1 MPIPA
6 TQFIWFNGKLVPW
19 EKATVHVLSHALHY
33 GSSVF
38 EGVRAYETPRGV
50 AIFRLRDHT
59 RRLFDSAKI
68 YRIHMPFN
76 AEAVNDACRQV
87 ISANAL
93 KRGAYLRPVVFK
105 GYGEIGVSPKH
116 DPPTDVAVAA
126 WEWGK
131 YLASHEEE
139 EAGVDVCISSWNRVA
154 PNTLPALAKAGGNYL
169 SSQLIAAEARR
180 LGFAE
185 GIGLATDGSLSEGSG
200 ENLFLV
206 KDGVL
211 LTPAL
216 AHSVLGG
223 LTRDTVMRLAR
234 ERGIEVKECALPREL
249 LYVADEAFFTG
260 TAVEITAIRSV
271 DRLAVGNGKLG
282 PVTETLQQAFYGL
295 FNGKTEDKW
304 GWLDYVDMSVKKVAA
319 SGWWPRPRRRLR
331 CCISTCTWCTR
342 SPRRRR
348 SRCCASAHSR
358 CAGRA
363 ARSPPWTTPRPR
375 RPRRCSAVRRSRS
388 TPPPARCSS
397 SSATAQTSAWSCSP
411 CGMRSAASCT
421 S

>member
-6 TQFIWFNGKLVPW
+6 TEFIWFNGKLVPW

-68 YRIHMPFN
+68 YRINIPFSTEQMN
-76 AEAVNDACRQV
+76 EACRQV
-87 ISANAL
+87 IAANAL
-93 KRGAYLRPVVFK
+93 KRGAYIRPLVFR
-105 GYGEIGVSPKH
+105 GYGEIGVTPKVE
-116 DPPTDVAVAA
+116 PPTEVAVAA

-131 YLASHEEE
+131 YLGHEAE
-139 EAGVDVCISSWNRVA
+139 EAGVDACVSSWQRVA

-169 SSQLIAAEARR
+169 SSQLIGMEARR

-185 GIGLATDGSLSEGSG
+185 GIGLSSDGTLSEGSG

-234 ERGIEVKECALPREL
+234 ERGLEVRECALPREL
-249 LYVADEAFFTG
+249 LYLADEAFFTG

-271 DRLAVGNGKLG
+271 DRLTIGSGKRG
-282 PVTETLQQAFYGL
+282 PVTETLQNAFFGL
-295 FNGKTEDKW
+295 FSGKTADKW
-304 GWLDYVDMSVKKVAA
+304 GWLDYVDMSAPRVAA
-319 SGWWPRPRRRLR
+319 SG
-331 CCISTCTWCTR
+331 
-342 SPRRRR
+342 
-348 SRCCASAHSR
+348 
-358 CAGRA
+358 
-363 ARSPPWTTPRPR
+363 
-375 RPRRCSAVRRSRS
+375 
-388 TPPPARCSS
+388 
-397 SSATAQTSAWSCSP
+397 
-411 CGMRSAASCT
+411 
-421 S
+421 

>member
-38 EGVRAYETPRGV
+38 EGERAYETPRGV

-68 YRIHMPFN
+68 YRIAMPYSP
-76 AEAVNDACRQV
+76 EQINDACRQV
-87 ISANAL
+87 ISANNL
-93 KRGAYLRPVVFK
+93 KRGAYIRPIVFR
-105 GYGEIGVSPKH
+105 GYGEIGVTPKN
-116 DPPTDVAVAA
+116 DPPTDVAIAA

-131 YLASHEEE
+131 YLGAEGEDG
-139 EAGVDVCISSWNRVA
+139 GVDACVSSWHRVA

-169 SSQLIAAEARR
+169 SSQLIGSEARR

-185 GIGLATDGSLSEGSG
+185 GIGLSPDGTLSEGSG

-223 LTRDTVMRLAR
+223 LTRDSVMRLAR
-234 ERGIEVKECALPREL
+234 ERGIEVREMSIPREL
-249 LYVADEAFFTG
+249 LYLADEAFFTG
-260 TAVEITAIRSV
+260 TAVEITPIRSV
-271 DRLAVGNGKLG
+271 DRLPVGNGKRG
-282 PVTETLQQAFYGL
+282 PVTETLQNAFFGL
-295 FNGKTEDKW
+295 FSGKTPDRW
-304 GWLDYVDMSVKKVAA
+304 GWLDYVDMSAPRAAAA
-319 SGWWPRPRRRLR
+319 SG
-331 CCISTCTWCTR
+331 
-342 SPRRRR
+342 
-348 SRCCASAHSR
+348 
-358 CAGRA
+358 
-363 ARSPPWTTPRPR
+363 
-375 RPRRCSAVRRSRS
+375 
-388 TPPPARCSS
+388 
-397 SSATAQTSAWSCSP
+397 
-411 CGMRSAASCT
+411 
-421 S
+421 

>member
-38 EGVRAYETPRGV
+38 EGVRAYETPKGV

-68 YRIHMPFN
+68 YRIPMPFSPEQLN
-76 AEAVNDACRQV
+76 EACRQV
-87 ISANAL
+87 IAANGL
-93 KRGAYLRPVVFK
+93 KRGAYLRPVVFR
-105 GYGEIGVSPKH
+105 GYGEIGVTPKH
-116 DPPTDVAVAA
+116 EPPTEVAVAA

-131 YLASHEEE
+131 YLGAEAEEQ
-139 EAGVDVCISSWNRVA
+139 GVDACISSWQRVA

-169 SSQLIAAEARR
+169 SSYLIGAEARR

-185 GIGLATDGSLSEGSG
+185 GIGLSADGTLSEGSG

-223 LTRDTVMRLAR
+223 LTRDSVMRLAR

-249 LYVADEAFFTG
+249 LYIADEAFFTG
-260 TAVEITAIRSV
+260 TAVEITPVRSV
-271 DRLAVGNGKLG
+271 DRLNIGSGKRG
-282 PVTETLQQAFYGL
+282 PITETLQKAFFGL
-295 FNGKTEDKW
+295 FTGKTQDKW
-304 GWLDYVDMSVKKVAA
+304 GWLDYVDMSAAPRAAA
-319 SGWWPRPRRRLR
+319 SG
-331 CCISTCTWCTR
+331 
-342 SPRRRR
+342 
-348 SRCCASAHSR
+348 
-358 CAGRA
+358 
-363 ARSPPWTTPRPR
+363 
-375 RPRRCSAVRRSRS
+375 
-388 TPPPARCSS
+388 
-397 SSATAQTSAWSCSP
+397 
-411 CGMRSAASCT
+411 
-421 S
+421 